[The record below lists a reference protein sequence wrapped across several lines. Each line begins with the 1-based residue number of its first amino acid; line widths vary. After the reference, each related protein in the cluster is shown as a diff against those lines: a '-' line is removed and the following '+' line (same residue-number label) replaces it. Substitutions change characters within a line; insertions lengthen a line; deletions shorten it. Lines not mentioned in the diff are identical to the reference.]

1 MKAVMVMFDSL
12 RKDLL
17 SVYGGPVPAPNFE
30 RLMNTCVRFD
40 NCYAGSLPCMPARR
54 ELHTGRYNFLHR
66 SWGPLEPFDDSMPA
80 ILKENGIYTHL
91 ATDHYHYLQDGG
103 ATYQGRYSSWFCA
116 RGQESDCYIAD
127 LHLDRSGDAPNQLS
141 PEAAGERMRVS
152 RRAAGW
158 QNMANREVL
167 RTEAD
172 WPMRQTFDNGLDFL
186 DRNHDV
192 DRWFLQ
198 IETFDPHEPFTAP
211 DAYKTGFC
219 DPDSIDGPDW
229 PQYADVRE
237 SGREVSAVRQKYFA
251 LVSFCDDMLGRV
263 LDRFDRY
270 GLWDDTLLIVNTDH
284 GFLLAEHGKWGKGTA
299 PNYNELVNIPFFIH
313 DPSGRSQG
321 VRKALVQT
329 IDIAP
334 TILDHFGIPVP
345 EGMRGKSLLG
355 TVKDDRAVRDCAIF
369 GYLGGPLGITDGH
382 YVLLHDAADKSLPV
396 YEYTLMPT
404 HMKDFFSPQ
413 ELSSAVLCP
422 GFGFTRG
429 LPVLKIRA
437 RINPRFVNQLDG
449 CDLLFDLDADP
460 HQERP
465 VHNEEAAGKLL
476 AMAGRIFDENEA
488 PAELYE
494 YFGLKKGGTK

>member
-80 ILKENGIYTHL
+80 ILKEKGIYTHL

-141 PEAAGERMRVS
+141 PEAAGERMRVN

-237 SGREVSAVRQKYFA
+237 SGRDVNAMRQKYFA
-251 LVSFCDDMLGRV
+251 LISFCDDMLGRV
-263 LDRFDRY
+263 LDRFLAARNRS
-270 GLWDDTLLIVNTDH
+270 LTPFLECSDTSFLIRILENNRGVSLLPWYAVEQSV
-284 GFLLAEHGKWGKGTA
+284 GQGKLSLIQVADFHVTLYRQIFSHKENSRLMVASPVARGKKGW
-299 PNYNELVNIPFFIH
+299 YNEGN
-313 DPSGRSQG
+313 
-321 VRKALVQT
+321 K
-329 IDIAP
+329 
-334 TILDHFGIPVP
+334 
-345 EGMRGKSLLG
+345 RGPACCG
-355 TVKDDRAVRDCAIF
+355 PRAGQR
-369 GYLGGPLGITDGH
+369 H
-382 YVLLHDAADKSLPV
+382 
-396 YEYTLMPT
+396 
-404 HMKDFFSPQ
+404 
-413 ELSSAVLCP
+413 
-422 GFGFTRG
+422 
-429 LPVLKIRA
+429 
-437 RINPRFVNQLDG
+437 VNQSL
-449 CDLLFDLDADP
+449 
-460 HQERP
+460 
-465 VHNEEAAGKLL
+465 
-476 AMAGRIFDENEA
+476 
-488 PAELYE
+488 
-494 YFGLKKGGTK
+494 